1 VHACEWNPGA
11 ASVASFV
18 AAVVAAEIY
27 LCDVCPCQEMLR
39 RNGRGLDSVEALQ
52 RGLKANHVTARCTI
66 HEVRSIV
73 TPAPIIIG

>member
-1 VHACEWNPGA
+1 VHACEWNPGAA

-18 AAVVAAEIY
+18 AAVVAEIY
-27 LCDVCPCQEMLR
+27 LCAVCPCQEMLR

-73 TPAPIIIG
+73 TRAPIIIG

>member
-1 VHACEWNPGA
+1 
-11 ASVASFV
+11 
-18 AAVVAAEIY
+18 
-27 LCDVCPCQEMLR
+27 MLR

-73 TPAPIIIG
+73 TRAPIIIG